1 MKILG
6 WITILMCG
14 ALLLFNVS
22 EFPDM
27 GDANSPANNK
37 QNLSNYYLNEA
48 YHDTKVPNAVTA
60 VLADYRGYDTM
71 YETTVIL
78 SAGLACFFLLRVFSS
93 KGPKSRFYRHIP
105 TGVTLRIDEG
115 GNLPEESDVFKR
127 IDSIWIPHDKIVRIT
142 CRLVVPFIQIFA
154 LYVIAHGH
162 YSPGGGFQGGVLL
175 GASIILIAVSNN
187 LRAGILRMSEKVAAL
202 MGSIGVIIYA
212 GTGALCLF
220 LGSQFL
226 DYNMLAGLL
235 HTTEVKARYNG
246 ILIVEIGVALAVMA
260 VMIWIYYNLSSAGKH
275 DEGL

>member
-6 WITILMCG
+6 WLTVLMCG

-27 GDANSPANNK
+27 GDVNSPANSK
-37 QNLSNYYLNEA
+37 ENLSEYFLKEA
-48 YHDTKVPNAVTA
+48 YHDTKVPNVVTA

-71 YETTVIL
+71 YETAVIF
-78 SAGLACFFLLRVFSS
+78 SAGLACFFLLRVFRK
-93 KGPKSRFYRHIP
+93 KGPKSRFYRHTP

-115 GNLPEESDVFKR
+115 GKLPEESDVFKR
-127 IDSIWIPHDKIVRIT
+127 IDSIWIPHDNIVRIT

-187 LRAGILRMSEKVAAL
+187 LRAGIQRMSEKVSAL
-202 MGSIGVIIYA
+202 MGSVGVLIYA
-212 GTGALCLF
+212 GTAALCLL

-226 DYNMLAGLL
+226 NYNALAKLL
-235 HTTEVKARYNG
+235 HIKPVVARYNG

-260 VMIWIYYNLSSAGKH
+260 VMVWIYYNLSSAGKH